1 MGKRV
6 LLIGGNS
13 GIGACLCDILIEK
26 GWEIVSISRSR
37 KNLSSNV
44 EFIEHDI
51 ADFEKPLPQL
61 EGHLDGLVYLPGS
74 INLKPFKQLKIEDF
88 YNDLHINYLGAV
100 RVIKSYLEQLGKD
113 AQSSIV
119 LMSSVAATV
128 GLTFHASIA
137 SAKAAIEGFSRA
149 LAAELAPAVRVNV
162 VAPSIT
168 NTPMAS
174 KLLDTPLKKEHSVK
188 SHPLKGIAEPEHVAP
203 SIAYLLSDESR
214 WVTGQILHVDG
225 GFSNLKPL

>member
-1 MGKRV
+1 MKKRV

-13 GIGACLCDILIEK
+13 GIGSSLSDILIEK
-26 GWEIVSISRSR
+26 DWEVISICRSQ
-37 KNLSSNV
+37 KNMSSNV
-44 EFIEHDI
+44 EFIEHNI
-51 ADFEKPLPQL
+51 ADFETPLPQI

-100 RVIKSYLEQLGKD
+100 RVIKNYLELLGKEG
-113 AQSSIV
+113 QSSIV

-149 LAAELAPAVRVNV
+149 LAAELAPLVRVNV

-174 KLLDTPLKKEHSVK
+174 KLLDTPLKKEHSAK
-188 SHPLKGIAEPEHVAP
+188 SHPLKGIAEPGYIAP

-214 WVTGQILHVDG
+214 WMTGQVLHIDG

>member
-13 GIGACLCDILIEK
+13 GIGGCLCDNLTEK
-26 GWEIVSISRSR
+26 GWEVISICRSR

-51 ADFEKPLPQL
+51 ADFGTPLPEL
-61 EGHLDGLVYLPGS
+61 NGHLDGLVYLPGS

-88 YNDLHINYLGAV
+88 QNDLHINYLGAV
-100 RVIKSYLEQLGKD
+100 RVIKNYLELFGKD

-119 LMSSVAATV
+119 LMSSVAAKV

-137 SAKAAIEGFSRA
+137 SAKAAIEGLSRA
-149 LAAELAPAVRVNV
+149 LAAELAPAVRINV

-174 KLLDTPLKKEHSVK
+174 KLLDTSLKKEHSAK
-188 SHPLKGIAEPEHVAP
+188 SHPLKGIADPEHIAP
-203 SIAYLLSDESR
+203 SIAYLLSDDSK
-214 WVTGQILHVDG
+214 WMTGQVLHVDG